1 MNTTN
6 GMSISNYVPP
16 PGARKI
22 KRQREDAENA
32 PIHPGK
38 TWKCPICK
46 NLHFPSNKKPHT
58 KFCLEQLK
66 KNNSIAGSANT
77 LSSWLTGAS
86 LQSVDSFANVPVHQS
101 ASDQTPETNDI
112 NAHHDTTSSVEND
125 DQVNATLVIEQ
136 KDQNWRSHPSTAF
149 IVKYTDE
156 IDYAIKGTGSR
167 GYQCNATSSRC
178 HGVCDCKPLNPLSW
192 RDIWI
197 YPPNPLLVSDYMES
211 QDFVKEK
218 VIFWTPE
225 VFFHHLGVR
234 HMPCPVHGVVD
245 GHVKVAGW
253 SAVGPRKVIGIGQ
266 SYYIMF
272 KRYKC
277 NLCHCGTGGRT
288 GKEFRGIDPD
298 TLQHLPP
305 HVQQQLPCTVIDN
318 TILDNQLIQLMDRMI
333 MRGVS
338 FNEFVKMLDEL
349 FNNQHQSR
357 HLAYLSASTF
367 VRRNPQKTLMFQAL
381 PALIDPFPEFSDK
394 DQYNVSIPST
404 TVLKKFYYKSQMD
417 VYDLKNAAVAQ
428 VTGKVLSG
436 DHTFKAAKV
445 PVSKSQQIFE
455 GLYSLVNEY
464 GQVAGFWLVPN
475 KSLKELTGEFEV
487 LKQRYAAKDE
497 EGPQAFFTDLCCTE
511 RAFLSD
517 MFESLS
523 ATGQGQRV
531 LLDIFHFMERYPVK
545 KKHPLYSLFASNLR
559 DAIFICSEE
568 DMQDVKSVLQQ
579 RGVSDKQMDQIKRS
593 YLLRNG
599 KVRRFVP
606 PADILSNR
614 IDQVVQMFRAV
625 NSEFIDDQVM
635 KHHERNLKHA
645 KDGCLSD
652 PPGVDMYLQLKPG
665 DDGSFKQFKCFRGT
679 SQQEGYHMML
689 YNAFQAKSISP
700 ELYNVM
706 LMDFVY
712 RRNQDAALTCG
723 LTPDFHI
730 YNPLV
735 LSQIKQLY
743 VDNAKYFKCPVF
755 ENLTIPQVSEF
766 SKSVKF
772 GCSKYLGKS
781 LDLKNISDQQLMMEC
796 EGGFDEELI
805 DALADPVE
813 VDLTVIDMDQSDIS
827 TEPIK
832 LNSDD
837 MISKFAFNVISR
849 PVSSQKELILF
860 MSLFEQYCTKKNGDD
875 KQVDYEQM
883 ADRWNFLVYN
893 KIAACSNQSEVDDLL
908 SEYSFKAPSHL
919 KSFEDIVERK
929 LACKYA
935 IDPFKAQFRQLQN
948 HLTDPTALHIPFEIP
963 QLHQVSTEQTV
974 QVVEHVSVETQTSLN
989 NLSCI
994 CPATQSV
1001 QSVNDLLATADQD
1014 IQRLVDSIDD
1024 AYFTNLDMGTLFN
1037 PVLGLP
1043 DGDDIPRVDNFGE
1056 NVDINEQPTFN
1067 QLTYHTVDIIQAD
1080 TGPVTMT
1087 EAVNLTELLRQRF
1100 GDDVLTP
1107 ENGFVNEEE
1116 LDSNLRSES
1125 VKQVCKICWKPR
1137 LMADSNQC
1145 TEGHSSKRCDA
1156 SSQLDDSLL
1165 RVRDLFKF
1173 YTAMAQLKLLSIFC
1187 LGIALRCIAYLHNQ
1201 NQSLEM
1207 KMFLECFVTHEGC
1220 QYSSMVIRSLGML
1233 LSLGESA
1240 QLHYIIM
1247 ILLMISHILNAYLLF
1262 AIAKQYLW
1270 IYRIDFNYLIAY
1282 DTALCAGEK
1291 DKEYTFDDKQPQ
1303 SPDVK
1308 VKNYL
1313 PLDSKMVDEIKTLR
1327 RILTPE
1333 MTIQQVFQSKN
1344 IHIVVCALYL
1354 LNPMNIIEF
1363 GRGGMYA
1370 FNVTMMLLS
1379 LNSAL
1384 KGRSLV
1390 SLTYLAAL
1398 LVFGAD
1404 LITVVCICPVIL
1416 LCLGQAALTD
1426 DGFYSILKRLI
1437 LFTLLC
1443 GYFFCIE
1450 LASVVQIWD
1459 SFDIITLVDTI
1470 QNISVY
1476 LIADKLQN
1484 ITINFEDFAANIG
1497 NGFSLQEFLQ
1507 ASVDQLWP
1515 YAVVILKHLQVLFGE
1530 CIFSSRQKA
1539 NLSLYWY
1546 FFVEMFSHF
1555 RLFFALVLP
1564 IVTYSVVIPLTLKLR
1579 SNPMLVF
1586 VIMTLIVAS
1595 MSSIA
1600 NLSHMALALSLIPLL
1615 NPVLKYTRY
1624 VVLACVVIAVSSLI
1638 VYPLMHYIW
1647 LGGAGGNANFLY
1659 ASGLAYCIGGIMLMQ
1674 DLANAH
1680 LRREWDK
1687 FIYNEYK
1694 HQSLH
1699 RDDILQIESLQLVP
1713 VALR

>member
-1 MNTTN
+1 MSLQNCRQHDQTNVADNVVDNVATQTARATNTVSEISASVSDIQLPISDSDI
-6 GMSISNYVPP
+6 SIQNKKCREKPK
-16 PGARKI
+16 RKSANFTV
-22 KRQREDAENA
+22 KRDFENEHYQWNVHQQLCPSSWCKEDQEAERRRRKCTD
-32 PIHPGK
+32 HPGK

-58 KFCLEQLK
+58 KFCLEQQK

-86 LQSVDSFANVPVHQS
+86 QQSVDSFADVPVHQS

-1024 AYFTNLDMGTLFN
+1024 AYFTNLDMDTLFN

-1056 NVDINEQPTFN
+1056 NVDIKEQPTFN

-1165 RVRDLFKF
+1165 QMR
-1173 YTAMAQLKLLSIFC
+1173 T
-1187 LGIALRCIAYLHNQ
+1187 
-1201 NQSLEM
+1201 
-1207 KMFLECFVTHEGC
+1207 
-1220 QYSSMVIRSLGML
+1220 
-1233 LSLGESA
+1233 
-1240 QLHYIIM
+1240 
-1247 ILLMISHILNAYLLF
+1247 
-1262 AIAKQYLW
+1262 
-1270 IYRIDFNYLIAY
+1270 
-1282 DTALCAGEK
+1282 
-1291 DKEYTFDDKQPQ
+1291 
-1303 SPDVK
+1303 
-1308 VKNYL
+1308 
-1313 PLDSKMVDEIKTLR
+1313 
-1327 RILTPE
+1327 
-1333 MTIQQVFQSKN
+1333 
-1344 IHIVVCALYL
+1344 
-1354 LNPMNIIEF
+1354 
-1363 GRGGMYA
+1363 
-1370 FNVTMMLLS
+1370 
-1379 LNSAL
+1379 
-1384 KGRSLV
+1384 
-1390 SLTYLAAL
+1390 
-1398 LVFGAD
+1398 
-1404 LITVVCICPVIL
+1404 
-1416 LCLGQAALTD
+1416 
-1426 DGFYSILKRLI
+1426 
-1437 LFTLLC
+1437 
-1443 GYFFCIE
+1443 
-1450 LASVVQIWD
+1450 
-1459 SFDIITLVDTI
+1459 
-1470 QNISVY
+1470 
-1476 LIADKLQN
+1476 
-1484 ITINFEDFAANIG
+1484 
-1497 NGFSLQEFLQ
+1497 
-1507 ASVDQLWP
+1507 
-1515 YAVVILKHLQVLFGE
+1515 
-1530 CIFSSRQKA
+1530 
-1539 NLSLYWY
+1539 SLYKK
-1546 FFVEMFSHF
+1546 FRKRVE
-1555 RLFFALVLP
+1555 RERK
-1564 IVTYSVVIPLTLKLR
+1564 LKQ
-1579 SNPMLVF
+1579 
-1586 VIMTLIVAS
+1586 T
-1595 MSSIA
+1595 
-1600 NLSHMALALSLIPLL
+1600 
-1615 NPVLKYTRY
+1615 
-1624 VVLACVVIAVSSLI
+1624 
-1638 VYPLMHYIW
+1638 
-1647 LGGAGGNANFLY
+1647 
-1659 ASGLAYCIGGIMLMQ
+1659 
-1674 DLANAH
+1674 
-1680 LRREWDK
+1680 
-1687 FIYNEYK
+1687 
-1694 HQSLH
+1694 
-1699 RDDILQIESLQLVP
+1699 
-1713 VALR
+1713 